1 MADDTWTVEVDG
13 EACIGSG
20 VCASVAPL
28 HFAVEN
34 GRSRPLAERV
44 EPADEL
50 RDVVVLC
57 PGAAVLV
64 RDGAGELVD

>member
-1 MADDTWTVEVDG
+1 MADETWTVEVDR

-28 HFAVEN
+28 HFSVED
-34 GRSRPLAERV
+34 GRSQPRAERV
-44 EPADEL
+44 APVEEL

-57 PGAAVLV
+57 PGAAVIV
-64 RDGAGELVD
+64 RDGVGEPVE